1 MSWICLAIWVFLSEG
16 CLKCY
21 RLGKVALLGV
31 EFSEQ
36 PSILTSAFRILISML
51 VQKQSPKFLCQLCFM
66 CLDDR
71 KNRSMVSQCLV
82 YIYIH
87 VYLYLYTHTV
97 LCIFM
102 QTLTLK
108 RPSIIYSK
116 CCLTGKTS
124 HRMRLK
130 RHGHLKIFV
139 DIGGDRTSQDTPTA
153 LSRGGW
159 PECPP
164 FLDLGDRWWC

>member
-1 MSWICLAIWVFLSEG
+1 M
-16 CLKCY
+16 
-21 RLGKVALLGV
+21 LGV
-31 EFSEQ
+31 KFSEQ
-36 PSILTSAFRILISML
+36 PSILTSAFRTRISML
-51 VQKQSPKFLCQLCFM
+51 VQKKQSPNFLGQLCFM

-71 KNRSMVSQCLV
+71 KNRSMVSQSVPCIEY
-82 YIYIH
+82 YIYI
-87 VYLYLYTHTV
+87 YLYTHTV
-97 LCIFM
+97 LCISQFSCE
-102 QTLTLK
+102 TLTPK

-124 HRMRLK
+124 HGMRLK

-153 LSRGGW
+153 LTRGGW

-164 FLDLGDRWWC
+164 FLHLGDR

>member
-1 MSWICLAIWVFLSEG
+1 M
-16 CLKCY
+16 
-21 RLGKVALLGV
+21 LGV

-36 PSILTSAFRILISML
+36 PSILTSAFRTRISML
-51 VQKQSPKFLCQLCFM
+51 VQKKQSPKFLGQLCFM

-82 YIYIH
+82 YIYIFISIH
-87 VYLYLYTHTV
+87 TYSTLYFS
-97 LCIFM
+97 IFI
-102 QTLTLK
+102 QTLTPK

-116 CCLTGKTS
+116 CCLTDKTS
-124 HRMRLK
+124 HGMRLK

-153 LSRGGW
+153 LTRGGW

-164 FLDLGDRWWC
+164 FLDSRFG